1 MPAQLAD
8 LIGADPKEI
17 IFTSGATESNNLAI
31 KGVANFYREKK
42 KHIIT
47 TQVSPRFP
55 THGIERTD
63 YASGLKSVMSR
74 DSIEVLAR
82 STSRSG
88 GPRNLLLFQGASCHR
103 HEVAGWASARQFA
116 MLGSRHVSI

>member
-1 MPAQLAD
+1 MSVPQPDDDIAVSISNTDAAPAQLAD

-47 TQVSPRFP
+47 TQVP
-55 THGIERTD
+55 
-63 YASGLKSVMSR
+63 
-74 DSIEVLAR
+74 
-82 STSRSG
+82 
-88 GPRNLLLFQGASCHR
+88 
-103 HEVAGWASARQFA
+103 
-116 MLGSRHVSI
+116 

>member
-1 MPAQLAD
+1 MLLQTNASCKQAFTTALFALQVAD

-47 TQVSPRFP
+47 TQTDRELLTFPRDKE
-55 THGIERTD
+55 IR
-63 YASGLKSVMSR
+63 SCLK
-74 DSIEVLAR
+74 I
-82 STSRSG
+82 
-88 GPRNLLLFQGASCHR
+88 
-103 HEVAGWASARQFA
+103 
-116 MLGSRHVSI
+116 